1 MQRPSRIFKLSRIH
15 GRALRYT
22 LVAGI
27 LGDAQRTVLYGGKQR
42 QACGAVISGHADT
55 LGIFKYQGLA
65 VVSCSTMGHVRC
77 SLLC

>member
-55 LGIFKYQGLA
+55 LGILNTRVLRWCHARQWD
-65 VVSCSTMGHVRC
+65 M
-77 SLLC
+77 